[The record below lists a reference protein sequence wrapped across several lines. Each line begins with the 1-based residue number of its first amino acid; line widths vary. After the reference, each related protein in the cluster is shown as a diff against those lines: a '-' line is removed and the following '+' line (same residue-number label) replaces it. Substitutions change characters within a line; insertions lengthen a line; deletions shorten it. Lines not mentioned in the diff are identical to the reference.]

1 MLLLRRSLLTCLSC
15 LFLLL
20 VSQASQ
26 APQTDP
32 KAAGFSPEKLQRIPA
47 FIKEAVEQ
55 KQIPGA
61 SALIARNGKVVYLTS
76 AGMQDVES
84 NLPLTEST
92 IHRIA
97 SMSKPITSVAAMIL
111 IEEGKLSPSDPL
123 SKFVPEFKE
132 MKVLVPSKDN
142 QSFEIVSAKR
152 DITIHHLLTHTSG
165 ITYGLVN
172 KPFVS
177 KMYHDAGICDGIA
190 EAQGSLADNVRKIA
204 RQPLVC
210 QPGEAWEYGLN
221 TDVLGYVIEVVS
233 GKSLEEFCR
242 ERLFGP
248 LKMNDTTFAV
258 PKDKQ
263 NRLAALYS
271 LGADKKITRVGK
283 GTITAGNFVYSAT
296 YPTREGSTY
305 CSGGGG
311 LVSTLGDYFRFCQ
324 MMLNHGELDGV
335 RVLKVETVDRMTQN
349 QIGDLPLMFPGAG
362 TFGYGFGVLTEKS
375 KEQVK
380 DPAGVGTYTWAGA
393 FGTWFWIDPKNQMI
407 GIFMTQVSPPDF
419 VLPTG
424 FKKLTYEAMS
434 EEKK

>member
-1 MLLLRRSLLTCLSC
+1 MLIIQRTLLTCLAC
-15 LFLLL
+15 LVLLL
-20 VSQASQ
+20 VSQAAQ
-26 APQTDP
+26 APLGDA

-47 FIKEAVEQ
+47 FLKDAVEK

-61 SALIARNGKVVYLTS
+61 SVLIARNGKVVYVTSVGMQDAEANVPLTS
-76 AGMQDVES
+76 A
-84 NLPLTEST
+84 T

-111 IEEGKLSPSDPL
+111 IEEGKLNPNDLL

-132 MKVLVPSKDN
+132 MKVLVPNKDGS
-142 QSFEIVSAKR
+142 SFEIVKAKS
-152 DITIHHLLTHTSG
+152 DITIHHLLAHTSG
-165 ITYGLVN
+165 ITYGLIN

-177 KMYHDAGICDGIA
+177 KMYHDAGVCDGIA
-190 EAQGSLADNVRKIA
+190 EAQGSLGDNVRKIA
-204 RQPLVC
+204 KLPLVC

-248 LKMNDTTFAV
+248 LKMNDTTYAV
-258 PKDKQ
+258 PKEKQ
-263 NRLAALYS
+263 SKLAALYS
-271 LGADKKITRVGK
+271 LGADKKISRVGN
-283 GTITAGNFVYSAT
+283 TPITAGNFVYSAT
-296 YPTREGSTY
+296 YPTREGSPY

-324 MMLNHGELDGV
+324 MMLNRGELDGV
-335 RVLKVETVDRMTQN
+335 RVLKPETVDRMTQN
-349 QIGDLPLMFPGAG
+349 QIGDLQIMFPGAG
-362 TFGYGFGVLTEKS
+362 AFGYGFGVLTEKA

-380 DPAGVGTYTWAGA
+380 DPAGVGTYMWAGA
-393 FGTWFWIDPKNQMI
+393 FGTWFWIDPKNQLI
-407 GIFMTQVSPPDF
+407 GVFMTQVSPPDF

-434 EEKK
+434 EAKK